1 MKKIAQMVTVESFID
16 LKSNQL
22 AYYVRA
28 FWDDRIPYSEM
39 NLYFWDTMEEWVQI
53 ETSSH
58 EPGSQKER
66 VFWHLLHQLHF
77 WPEAKLKDDPYLR
90 SELLTCV
97 EFLEGA
103 QVCPLDCV
111 GVRP

>member
-1 MKKIAQMVTVESFID
+1 MVTVESFIES
-16 LKSNQL
+16 KSNQL
-22 AYYVRA
+22 VYYVRA
-28 FWDDRIPYSEM
+28 FWDERIPYNEV

-53 ETSSH
+53 ETHSH
-58 EPGSQKER
+58 EPESQKER

-77 WPEAKLKDDPYLR
+77 WSEEKLREDQFLR
-90 SELLTCV
+90 LELLTCV
-97 EFLEGA
+97 KFLEGE

>member
-1 MKKIAQMVTVESFID
+1 MTVDRFID
-16 LKSNQL
+16 TKAAQL

-28 FWDDRIPYSEM
+28 FWDNRIPYSEV
-39 NLYFWDTMEEWVQI
+39 NLYFWDIMEEWVQI
-53 ETSSH
+53 STSTN

-77 WPEAKLKDDPYLR
+77 WPEKKLKSDPFLR

-103 QVCPLDCV
+103 KVLPLDCI
-111 GVRP
+111 GIRP

>member
-1 MKKIAQMVTVESFID
+1 MTVDSFINT
-16 LKSNQL
+16 KAAQL

-28 FWDDRIPYSEM
+28 FWDNRIPYSEV
-39 NLYFWDTMEEWVQI
+39 NLYFWDIMEEWVKI
-53 ETSSH
+53 GTNTN
-58 EPGSQKER
+58 EPSSQKER

-77 WPEAKLKDDPYLR
+77 WSEKKLRFDPFLR

-103 QVCPLDCV
+103 QVLPLDCI
-111 GVRP
+111 GIRP

>member
-1 MKKIAQMVTVESFID
+1 VTVDSFINT
-16 LKSNQL
+16 KAAQL

-28 FWDDRIPYSEM
+28 FWDNRIPYSEV
-39 NLYFWDTMEEWVQI
+39 NLYFWDIMEEWVQLG
-53 ETSSH
+53 TNTH

-77 WPEAKLKDDPYLR
+77 WPEKKLKFDPFLR

-97 EFLEGA
+97 EYLEGA
-103 QVCPLDCV
+103 KVLPLDCI
-111 GVRP
+111 GIRP